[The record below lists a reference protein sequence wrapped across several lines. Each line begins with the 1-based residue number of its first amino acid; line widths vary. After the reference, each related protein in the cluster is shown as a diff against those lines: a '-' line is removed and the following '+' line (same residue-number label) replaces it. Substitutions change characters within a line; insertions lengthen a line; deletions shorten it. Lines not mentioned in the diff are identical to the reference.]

1 MREALSL
8 SHSLTKCS
16 NTPPYKVV
24 RIPLSFPC
32 GTKLPLPP
40 LTCELPPLG
49 LTWAATNVGFEILGK
64 TETTHGPLV
73 LHYMGQY
80 FSNPP
85 PDLKSP
91 FRDMP
96 ILSACLDTSVS
107 AETVKLN
114 FCLGSKLHL

>member
-1 MREALSL
+1 MREALAL
-8 SHSLTKCS
+8 SHSLTKLS

-24 RIPLSFPC
+24 QIPLSFPC
-32 GTKLPLPP
+32 GTKLPP
-40 LTCELPPLG
+40 LTSELPLLG
-49 LTWAATNVGFEILGK
+49 LTWVATNVGFEILGK
-64 TETTHGPLV
+64 TETTHVALV
-73 LHYMGQY
+73 VHQMGQY

-85 PDLKSP
+85 PDLKSS

-96 ILSACLDTSVS
+96 IISACLNTSVS